1 MVLGFLTDYGPHTE
15 HVGALHAV
23 AAAIAPEVGR
33 IDLAHDVPAGDIRW
47 GAVLVERLVRL
58 MPRDSVTI
66 AVVDPGVG
74 TARRAVALETEWGK
88 VIVGPDNGLLGLA
101 ADRLSPVR
109 AVEITSEDHMRR
121 PVSATFHGR
130 DIFEPAAAHLANG
143 ALLDALG
150 PAVDLTTIERPHLP
164 APNAFD
170 GQMDALVAGVDRFGN
185 LALWATWE
193 QLMASGLVAG
203 DRIWA
208 ISTATRT
215 RGTLGRTFADVPRG
229 GLLAYVDSHGLVSL
243 AVNGGS
249 AEERVQATAG
259 EVIALARQS

>member
-1 MVLGFLTDYGPHTE
+1 MFGFLTDYGPQTE

-23 AAAIAPEVGR
+23 AAAIAPGAAR
-33 IDLAHDVPAGDIRW
+33 IDLAHDVPAGDVRW
-47 GAVLVERLVRL
+47 GAVLVERLVRV
-58 MPRDSVTI
+58 MPRGSVTI

-74 TARRAVALETEWGK
+74 TARRAIAMETEWGR
-88 VIVGPDNGLLGLA
+88 VVVGPDNGLLGLA
-101 ADRLSPVR
+101 ADRLQAVR
-109 AVEITSEDHMRR
+109 AVEITSEDHMRL

-130 DIFEPAAAHLANG
+130 DIFAPAAAHLVCG
-143 ALLDALG
+143 VPLSALG
-150 PAVDLTTIERPHLP
+150 PEVDLTTIERPHLP
-164 APNAFD
+164 EPTTTD

-193 QLMASGLVAG
+193 QLMAAGLVAG
-203 DRIWA
+203 ERIWA
-208 ISTATRT
+208 ISTALRS
-215 RGTLGRTFADVPRG
+215 RGTLGRAFADVPRG

-259 EVIALARQS
+259 EVVAIARQS

>member
-1 MVLGFLTDYGPHTE
+1 
-15 HVGALHAV
+15 
-23 AAAIAPEVGR
+23 
-33 IDLAHDVPAGDIRW
+33 
-47 GAVLVERLVRL
+47 
-58 MPRDSVTI
+58 
-66 AVVDPGVG
+66 
-74 TARRAVALETEWGK
+74 
-88 VIVGPDNGLLGLA
+88 
-101 ADRLSPVR
+101 
-109 AVEITSEDHMRR
+109 MRR

-130 DIFEPAAAHLANG
+130 DIFAPAAAHLVSG
-143 ALLDALG
+143 VPLSALG
-150 PAVDLTTIERPHLP
+150 PEVDLITIERPHLP
-164 APNAFD
+164 DPNTTD

-193 QLMASGLVAG
+193 QLMAAGLVVG

-208 ISTATRT
+208 ISTALRS

-259 EVIALARQS
+259 EVVAITRQS